1 MRWWHDARV
10 QTKIVLGLLV
20 GLLGMIGFAGT
31 LVLQRQREQASAA
44 QIATLSRLSTA
55 LGGVLHETQRERG
68 RTAQFTSSRGVRF
81 GTELAAQQRTTD
93 GRLGELHSFITAH
106 TSELPASVRESVS
119 RLPGATAKITEL
131 RSQTAALTKP
141 APAIIAD
148 YTALNQMLLDMIAAA
163 ARAVDNGAVA
173 VRVQAY
179 LGVVSAKEQAG
190 QERAQLA
197 SAFTADRFAAGQLA
211 RVVSLIA
218 AQQAYLTVFTRAAD
232 PDTLKTWSSLAG
244 SAEFARVA
252 ALEKRATERPGGGFG
267 VDSATWFDAASAKID
282 KYKELEDQLSGA
294 VQSVASE
301 SEGQAGTASRTA
313 ILITI
318 LVLAVAV
325 AITAAIIVSINRPL
339 RQVTAVAQ
347 QMAVGDVSQEVTYR
361 SANELGQLADSFR
374 NLGGYLRRA
383 AEQAAELAAGRLH
396 HAAGTHGHQDLLGN
410 AMQQTIAQL
419 QELAREIQGS
429 GRTLSGSAQNLSGV
443 STTLVDNS
451 EQTAAMA
458 DSASAATEEMTASIA
473 EISRGLTDA
482 TTISRE
488 AVGQAEHA
496 GRVVASLSAATG
508 EIGEVVS
515 LIQDIAAQTNL
526 LALNATIEAARAG
539 ESGKGFAVVAD
550 EVKQLAQQTAHA
562 TTTIVDQV
570 NKIVGGASEAA
581 HAMTEMSDVV
591 GRISDIAGTISGA
604 VEEQTA
610 TTSEI
615 SRNIAAMASAA
626 TSNTEATTAAAESVQ
641 ELATMASTLTTLVSH
656 FRIDNN

>member
-1 MRWWHDARV
+1 MRWWHNARV

-20 GLLGMIGFAGT
+20 ALLGMIGFAGT
-31 LVLQRQREQASAA
+31 LVLQRQRERAAAA

-93 GRLGELHSFITAH
+93 DRLGELRSFITGH
-106 TSELPASVRESVS
+106 TSELPAGVGESLS
-119 RLPGATAKITEL
+119 RLPGAAAEITAL

-141 APAIIAD
+141 APAIIAG
-148 YTALNQMLLDMIAAA
+148 YTALNRMLLDMIAAA

-197 SAFTADRFAAGQLA
+197 GVFAADRFAAGQLA

-232 PDTLKTWSSLAG
+232 PVTLKTWSSMADSG
-244 SAEFARVA
+244 EFARVA
-252 ALEKRATERPGGGFG
+252 TLEKRATDRPGGGFG

-282 KYKELEDQLSGA
+282 KYKELEDQISGA
-294 VQSVASE
+294 VLSVATE
-301 SEGQAGTASRTA
+301 SEQQAGAASRTA
-313 ILITI
+313 ILITV

-325 AITAAIIVSINRPL
+325 AVTAAIIVSISRPL
-339 RQVTAVAQ
+339 RQVTAVAR
-347 QMAVGDVSQEVTYR
+347 QMAVGDVSQVVTYR

-374 NLGGYLRRA
+374 DLGGYLRRA
-383 AEQAAELAAGRLH
+383 AEQAAELAAGRLDH
-396 HAAGTHGHQDLLGN
+396 DTGTHGHQDLLGN
-410 AMQQTIAQL
+410 AMQQTVAQL
-419 QELAREIQGS
+419 RELAREIQGS
-429 GRTLSGSAQNLSGV
+429 GRTLSGSARSLSGV

-473 EISRGLTDA
+473 EISRGLADA
-482 TTISRE
+482 TTISRN
-488 AVGQAEHA
+488 AVGRADHA
-496 GRVVASLSAATG
+496 GRVVASLTEATG
-508 EIGEVVS
+508 EIGEVVN

-539 ESGKGFAVVAD
+539 EAGKGFAVVAD

-570 NKIVGGASEAA
+570 HKIAGGASEAA

-591 GRISDIAGTISGA
+591 GRISGIASTISGA

-626 TSNTEATTAAAESVQ
+626 TSNIEATTAAAESAQ

-656 FRIDNN
+656 FRTDSN